1 MHSGRNWLGDI
12 FGALHYMVRDVSTK
26 KIREVFG
33 KSLYWTYLDTYWP
46 IDEVV
51 DPIRMDE
58 L

>member
-1 MHSGRNWLGDI
+1 
-12 FGALHYMVRDVSTK
+12 MVRDVSTK